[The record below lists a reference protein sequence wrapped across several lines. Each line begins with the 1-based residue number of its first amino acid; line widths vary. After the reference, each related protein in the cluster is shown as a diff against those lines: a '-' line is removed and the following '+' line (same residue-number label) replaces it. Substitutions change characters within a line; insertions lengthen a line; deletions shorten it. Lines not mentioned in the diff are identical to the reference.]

1 MPRDRSIEETRLRL
15 QMIAAALKRMVD
27 DADDIEE
34 HLVGA
39 KLADGLVETERR
51 LADIKGS

>member
-15 QMIAAALKRMVD
+15 QMIAATLKRLVD

-34 HLVGA
+34 HLIGA
-39 KLADGLVETERR
+39 KLADGFDQTKRR
-51 LADIKGS
+51 LADIERS